1 MRSRKGS
8 IPLIPFSI
16 HTLIMKLRAQEAALK
31 DLYRTLIQAIKH
43 MLSLLHT
50 QHRYYTSELALTH
63 KNLGQLYRKLAK
75 IELHPM
81 YSEGKGL
88 GRKDKKKLK
97 WTKTV
102 TEQSVHKMEAQQVS
116 LEQYL
121 RQCDELIA
129 AYEPSVYHL
138 PATSW
143 TAHLPPSPW
152 GGSAYSPY
160 SPVASSP
167 WHSVERQ
174 PPQYWDLSMLR
185 ERRRQSS
192 PNASSADSGFYE
204 PGLAYDT
211 RSALAIG
218 EELVPVP
225 DHVFAHEMIA
235 ATSAMGDASFARSGK
250 SSVSEGKDEVPDLL
264 SSVSNTAAE
273 LDAIAEGIADMACL
287 LRRRR
292 HSENAMGLDES
303 RPRTRHRRGESMG
316 AVPGAR
322 DGSDV

>member
-1 MRSRKGS
+1 
-8 IPLIPFSI
+8 
-16 HTLIMKLRAQEAALK
+16 MKLRAQEAALK

-138 PATSW
+138 PATPW

-211 RSALAIG
+211 RSASAIG

>member
-1 MRSRKGS
+1 MYRS
-8 IPLIPFSI
+8 PPV
-16 HTLIMKLRAQEAALK
+16 
-31 DLYRTLIQAIKH
+31 D
-43 MLSLLHT
+43 MLPLLHT

-63 KNLGQLYRKLAK
+63 KKLGQLYRKLAK

-102 TEQSVHKMEAQQVS
+102 TEQSVQKMEAQQVS

-121 RQCDELIA
+121 QQCDELIA
-129 AYEPSVYHL
+129 ACEPSVYHL
-138 PATSW
+138 PTTPW
-143 TAHLPPSPW
+143 TAHLPSSPW

-160 SPVASSP
+160 SQVASSP
-167 WHSVERQ
+167 WHSVEQ
-174 PPQYWDLSMLR
+174 QAPQYWDLSMLR

-192 PNASSADSGFYE
+192 PNTSSADSGFYE
-204 PGLAYDT
+204 PGPAYDI
-211 RSALAIG
+211 RLALADG
-218 EELVPVP
+218 EEPVSNP
-225 DHVFAHEMIA
+225 EHVFAHELIA
-235 ATSAMGDASFARSGK
+235 ATSAMSDASLAWSEK

-273 LDAIAEGIADMACL
+273 LDAIAEGIADMACM

-292 HSENAMGLDES
+292 HSENAMGLAES

-322 DGSDV
+322 EGSDV

>member
-1 MRSRKGS
+1 MYHS
-8 IPLIPFSI
+8 PPV
-16 HTLIMKLRAQEAALK
+16 
-31 DLYRTLIQAIKH
+31 D

-50 QHRYYTSELALTH
+50 QQRYYTSELALTH
-63 KNLGQLYRKLAK
+63 KKLGQLYRKLAK

-121 RQCDELIA
+121 RQCDDLIA

-138 PATSW
+138 PAT
-143 TAHLPPSPW
+143 PW
-152 GGSAYSPY
+152 CGSAYSPY
-160 SPVASSP
+160 SPVASSQ

-218 EELVPVP
+218 EEPVPVP
-225 DHVFAHEMIA
+225 DHVFAHELIA
-235 ATSAMGDASFARSGK
+235 ATSAMGDASLAGSGK

-292 HSENAMGLDES
+292 HSENAMGLVES
-303 RPRTRHRRGESMG
+303 RPRVRHRRGESMG

-322 DGSDV
+322 EGSVE